1 MVLLPC
7 GACCGCAVSDGRPRS
22 DPKDEGNWAPSG
34 TWKTSVTWTFTANP
48 GDDSGENWYFYG
60 SSATSGA
67 SVGGLEMFD
76 WGNIC
81 NWWSSRNVDPSAG
94 IFTASSFTTRATR
107 LPPASA
113 VVHIY
118 TTVNTSSVGPQTVKK
133 LYVWNG
139 TIKAGSEI
147 SATGTAHDTSGGTVF
162 NNPGS
167 FPGVLENGA
176 TINGGAQLN
185 GPNYMYTRGTIN
197 GGAVLNG
204 FSYLGLSGTVN
215 GGATFNDDS
224 SMAENLATVN
234 GGAIFNS
241 RSFNYGISH
250 TINGGAVFNDQS
262 SNASA
267 TVYGG
272 AVFNDSS
279 QNNASVYGG
288 AVFNDS
294 SRNLYSGTVYGGAT
308 FNDAACSNRTVGS
321 FYAVPCTKKFVAH
334 PTDLPTCS
342 GTALA
347 GCDASNPSCG
357 CN

>member
-1 MVLLPC
+1 VK
-7 GACCGCAVSDGRPRS
+7 AI
-22 DPKDEGNWAPSG
+22 
-34 TWKTSVTWTFTANP
+34 
-48 GDDSGENWYFYG
+48 YG
-60 SSATSGA
+60 
-67 SVGGLEMFD
+67 
-76 WGNIC
+76 
-81 NWWSSRNVDPSAG
+81 
-94 IFTASSFTTRATR
+94 
-107 LPPASA
+107 
-113 VVHIY
+113 
-118 TTVNTSSVGPQTVKK
+118 
-133 LYVWNG
+133 WNG
-139 TIKAGSEI
+139 AIKAGSEI
-147 SATGTAHDTSGGTVF
+147 TATGTAHDTSGGTVF

-167 FPGVLENGA
+167 FPQVIENGA

-185 GPNYMYTRGTIN
+185 GPNYMFTRGTIN

-204 FSYLGLSGTVN
+204 FSYLGLNGTVN

-224 SMAENLATVN
+224 SMVENYATVN
-234 GGAIFNS
+234 GGAVFNN
-241 RSFNYGISH
+241 RSFNLGFSH

-262 SNASA
+262 SNGSA
-267 TVYGG
+267 TAYGG

-294 SRNLYSGTVYGGAT
+294 SRNLSFGTVYGGAT

-321 FYAVPCTKKFVAH
+321 FFAVPCTKKFVAH

-347 GCDASNPSCG
+347 GCHASNPGCG